1 MKNIILLSLFLF
13 ISCQSFDN
21 RPTVFSNSEEINF
34 YRVKEE
40 SENLFGN
47 DSIEVP
53 KVFTKILLDNEPHK
67 LPNSNEILHLEKYYK
82 KIPLNSKSTEKIV
95 EIFNDAGFPINN
107 ASFGVSSI
115 CAPVYRDI
123 IVFKNE
129 GKVTAYAKIC
139 LSCYKNYIVLEKNN
153 FENFQLNYESLHP
166 LLDSLAKQ

>member
-1 MKNIILLSLFLF
+1 MKNITLLSLFLIF
-13 ISCQSFDN
+13 SCQSIDN
-21 RPTVFSNSEEINF
+21 RPSVFSNSDEINF

-40 SENLFGN
+40 SENLIGN

-53 KVFTKILLDNEPHK
+53 KVFTKILLDNEPIK

-82 KIPLNSKSTEKIV
+82 KKSLNSKSTEKII

-123 IVFKNE
+123 LVFKSE
-129 GKVTAYAKIC
+129 GKVTAYSKIC

-153 FENFQLNYESLHP
+153 FENFQLNYENLHP
-166 LLDSLAKQ
+166 LLDSLAK